1 MPTMNV
7 TLRQL
12 HVFEAVARHLS
23 YTRAA
28 EELHL
33 SQPAVSMQ
41 IKQLE
46 DNIGLPL
53 LERLGRRVYL
63 TEAGQEMYRYSHAI
77 ALELDEAEAVLE
89 RLKGLQAGRLKVA
102 VASTASAFATRML
115 SLFRRRFAGITVS
128 LDVTNRAGLLAQLGN
143 NEKDLVI
150 MGKPPEDMAL
160 ATRSFA
166 DNPLVVVAAP
176 DHPLAGESRIPLA
189 RLREETF
196 VVREPGSGTRT
207 AMERFFAAHDLTL
220 DSRMEMN
227 ENESLKLAVQAG
239 MGLGIVSI
247 HTLELELATG
257 RLVILDVEDMP
268 IMRHWYLV
276 HREGKR
282 LPPVAEAFRD
292 FVLSEGREL
301 IPTLIGDTGKAPRD
315 SQS

>member
-1 MPTMNV
+1 MHLTF
-7 TLRQL
+7 RQL
-12 HVFEAVARHLS
+12 QVFEAVARLLS
-23 YTRAA
+23 YRRAA

-33 SQPAVSMQ
+33 TQPAVSMQ

-46 DNIGLPL
+46 NNVGLPL
-53 LERLGRRVYL
+53 LEQQGKKVYL
-63 TEAGQEMYRYSHAI
+63 TEAGHEMFHYSRAI
-77 ALELDEAEAVLE
+77 AQELEEAGEVIEQL
-89 RLKGLQAGRLKVA
+89 RGLRAGRLKIA

-115 SLFRRRFAGITVS
+115 SLFRRRFPGITVS
-128 LDVTNRAGLLAQLGN
+128 LDVTNREGLLAQLAN

-160 ATRSFA
+160 VTNSFA
-166 DNPLVVVAAP
+166 DNPLVVIAAP
-176 DHPLAGESRIPLA
+176 DHPLAEVSQIPLS

-207 AMERFFAAHDLTL
+207 AMERFFAAHQLTL
-220 DSRMEMN
+220 ESRMEMN

-282 LPPVAEAFRD
+282 LPPVAVAFRE

-301 IPTLIGDTGKAPRD
+301 IPTLVTATPH
-315 SQS
+315 

>member
-1 MPTMNV
+1 MHLTF
-7 TLRQL
+7 RQL
-12 HVFEAVARHLS
+12 QVFEAVARLLS
-23 YTRAA
+23 YRRAA

-33 SQPAVSMQ
+33 TQPAVSMQ

-46 DNIGLPL
+46 NNVGLPL
-53 LERLGRRVYL
+53 LEQQGKKVYL
-63 TEAGQEMYRYSHAI
+63 TEAGHEMFHYSRAI
-77 ALELDEAEAVLE
+77 AQELEEAGEVIE
-89 RLKGLQAGRLKVA
+89 QLKGLRAGRLKIA

-115 SLFRRRFAGITVS
+115 SLFRRRFPGITVS
-128 LDVTNRAGLLAQLGN
+128 LDVTNREGLLAQLAN

-160 ATRSFA
+160 VTNSFA
-166 DNPLVVVAAP
+166 DNPLVVIAAP
-176 DHPLAGESRIPLA
+176 DHPLAEVSQIPLS

-207 AMERFFAAHDLTL
+207 AMERFFAAHQLTL
-220 DSRMEMN
+220 ESRMEMN

-282 LPPVAEAFRD
+282 LPPVAVAFRE

-301 IPTLIGDTGKAPRD
+301 IPTLVTATPH
-315 SQS
+315 